1 MLRHHRILSRAFTVA
16 VQRGHVPR
24 HVAGLVD
31 PAAQKPSDLATA
43 LDLDLDEAAAVL
55 AAAARVRDSARWTV
69 ALVLG
74 LRPSEALALQRKD
87 IDFVASP
94 LSVRR
99 RIHRVPGG
107 LIF

>member
-1 MLRHHRILSRAFTVA
+1 MLRHHRILSRALTVA

-43 LDLDLDEAAAVL
+43 LDLDEAAAVL
-55 AAAARVRDSARWTV
+55 AAAARVRGSARWTV

-74 LRPSEALALQRKD
+74 LRQSEALALQRKD

>member
-1 MLRHHRILSRAFTVA
+1 VLRHHRILSRALTVA

-69 ALVLG
+69 ALALG

-99 RIHRVPGG
+99 RIHRLPGG